1 MIYMLLILT
10 ISFILLIIYLSYKD
24 ILSPSFVMLFMYLFS
39 VISSI
44 IGFLTWNTEKNLNL
58 NTYILVIIGL
68 LAFCFGE
75 LAARIYKTNKK
86 KFKIKIVNNRYP
98 TDIFTL
104 TSSFFI
110 IITIFIAIIEINKI
124 CKNYGFQ
131 GNSLPQMLKFFREK
145 NDILSGGNLNAAYD
159 LSFITKQFIKICYV
173 LTIYFEYFYVKSIID
188 KNNKNMQN
196 KYLLCIILG
205 LVCTL
210 LSTGRSILFHMLYA
224 FFVMYIIYNRQSPNG
239 VNLNTKNFKKKFI
252 KIGIFLIIM
261 LYALMPLLGRTNT
274 GGMIESTSFAIGTHI
289 PTLNRG
295 LRDKTDDMILNGINL
310 TFNNAQQSLSRLG
323 LIKNYK
329 NSINIWYRFKNYSSN
344 TFTSLYAYNHDYGII
359 GVFILQFLF
368 GFIVTRIYLSIKKNS
383 NLLALIFY
391 SYFFYTIIDQ
401 VRGDQVYGLINIA
414 SIAFI
419 LIIYFVYFQLFYV
432 KQITKEV

>member
-1 MIYMLLILT
+1 
-10 ISFILLIIYLSYKD
+10 
-24 ILSPSFVMLFMYLFS
+24 
-39 VISSI
+39 
-44 IGFLTWNTEKNLNL
+44 
-58 NTYILVIIGL
+58 
-68 LAFCFGE
+68 
-75 LAARIYKTNKK
+75 
-86 KFKIKIVNNRYP
+86 
-98 TDIFTL
+98 
-104 TSSFFI
+104 
-110 IITIFIAIIEINKI
+110 
-124 CKNYGFQ
+124 
-131 GNSLPQMLKFFREK
+131 
-145 NDILSGGNLNAAYD
+145 
-159 LSFITKQFIKICYV
+159 
-173 LTIYFEYFYVKSIID
+173 
-188 KNNKNMQN
+188 
-196 KYLLCIILG
+196 
-205 LVCTL
+205 
-210 LSTGRSILFHMLYA
+210 
-224 FFVMYIIYNRQSPNG
+224 
-239 VNLNTKNFKKKFI
+239 
-252 KIGIFLIIM
+252 
-261 LYALMPLLGRTNT
+261 MPLLGRTNT